1 MDQNRR
7 SPVAEATIMPTV
19 PSQPTHCKIKL
30 HYVDVSMA
38 IVSSEL
44 RTLVPST
51 VIEKDYTVEKIR
63 EREIEREEERERK
76 KERKKEREEEREKER
91 KKERES

>member
-63 EREIEREEERERK
+63 EREIEHSGKIITTFCKIGAVVVRL
-76 KERKKEREEEREKER
+76 
-91 KKERES
+91 SW